1 MIRWGILGLGNIAK
15 RFMQGLAY
23 FDDASLYAIAS
34 YTAKKREEFV
44 YEHPD
49 VIAYDNYHALLDDK
63 NIDAVYIAMRHN
75 DHYQWAKEALMKGK
89 AVLCEKP
96 ATLSLNQT
104 QELCYLA
111 IQNHTFF
118 MEAMK
123 TRFIPLIDD
132 IKKELDSGVI
142 GDILNIE
149 TYFCSDV
156 PYQPQHYLFDEK
168 QGGALYDVGIYNVA
182 STLDYIHSPLV
193 KVRAN
198 CKKNYGVDVHDVFH
212 LTFENGQ
219 KARIEIAID
228 EKKAKKM
235 VITGTKGKLIAEPFY
250 RPVQATIITDEQRV
264 IEKPY
269 MNDNDFYGEIAE
281 VHRCL
286 KEHLIESERMSFQ
299 DSILCMKVIEDMKE
313 SCA

>member
-1 MIRWGILGLGNIAK
+1 MIHWGIIGAGNIAR
-15 RFMQGLAY
+15 RFIKGLSY
-23 FDDASLYAIAS
+23 SQNGKLYAVAS
-34 YTAKKREEFV
+34 HTATKRAELKALYPEIV
-44 YEHPD
+44 TYDDYEQ
-49 VIAYDNYHALLDDK
+49 LLDDPQV
-63 NIDAVYIAMRHN
+63 DAVYIAIWHKE
-75 DHYQWAKEALMKGK
+75 HYEWARRAILKHK

-96 ATLSLNQT
+96 ATLSSIQMQDLASLAKENQ
-104 QELCYLA
+104 
-111 IQNHTFF
+111 TFF

-250 RPVQATIITDEQRV
+250 RPVQAIIITDEQRV

>member
-1 MIRWGILGLGNIAK
+1 
-15 RFMQGLAY
+15 
-23 FDDASLYAIAS
+23 
-34 YTAKKREEFV
+34 
-44 YEHPD
+44 
-49 VIAYDNYHALLDDK
+49 
-63 NIDAVYIAMRHN
+63 
-75 DHYQWAKEALMKGK
+75 
-89 AVLCEKP
+89 
-96 ATLSLNQT
+96 
-104 QELCYLA
+104 
-111 IQNHTFF
+111 

>member
-1 MIRWGILGLGNIAK
+1 MIHWGIIGAGNIAR
-15 RFMQGLAY
+15 RFIKGLSY
-23 FDDASLYAIAS
+23 SQNGKLYAVAS
-34 YTAKKREEFV
+34 HTATKRTELKALYPEIV
-44 YEHPD
+44 TYDDYEQ
-49 VIAYDNYHALLDDK
+49 LLDDPQV
-63 NIDAVYIAMRHN
+63 DAVYIAIWHKE
-75 DHYQWAKEALMKGK
+75 HYEWARRAILKHK

-96 ATLSLNQT
+96 ATLSSIQMQDLASLAKENQ
-104 QELCYLA
+104 
-111 IQNHTFF
+111 TFF

-250 RPVQATIITDEQRV
+250 RPVQATIITDEQHV

>member
-1 MIRWGILGLGNIAK
+1 MIHWGIIGAGNIAR
-15 RFMQGLAY
+15 RFIKGLSY
-23 FDDASLYAIAS
+23 SQNGKLYAVAS
-34 YTAKKREEFV
+34 HTATKRAELKALYPEIV
-44 YEHPD
+44 TYDDYEQ
-49 VIAYDNYHALLDDK
+49 LLDDPQV
-63 NIDAVYIAMRHN
+63 DAVYIAIWHKQ
-75 DHYQWAKEALMKGK
+75 HYEWARQAILKHK

-96 ATLSLNQT
+96 ATLSSIQMQDLASLAKENQ
-104 QELCYLA
+104 
-111 IQNHTFF
+111 TFF

-132 IKKELDSGVI
+132 IKKELDRGVI

>member
-1 MIRWGILGLGNIAK
+1 MIHWGIIGAGNIAR
-15 RFMQGLAY
+15 RFIKGLSY
-23 FDDASLYAIAS
+23 SQNGKLYAVAS
-34 YTAKKREEFV
+34 HTATKRAELKALYPEIV
-44 YEHPD
+44 TYDDYEQ
-49 VIAYDNYHALLDDK
+49 LLDDPQV
-63 NIDAVYIAMRHN
+63 DAVYIAIWHKE
-75 DHYQWAKEALMKGK
+75 HYEWARRAILKHK

-96 ATLSLNQT
+96 ATLSSVQMQDLASLAKENQ
-104 QELCYLA
+104 
-111 IQNHTFF
+111 TFF

>member
-1 MIRWGILGLGNIAK
+1 MIHWGIIGAGNIAR
-15 RFMQGLAY
+15 RFIKGLSY
-23 FDDASLYAIAS
+23 SQNGKLYAVAS
-34 YTAKKREEFV
+34 HTATKRTELKALYPEIV
-44 YEHPD
+44 TYDDYEQ
-49 VIAYDNYHALLDDK
+49 LLDDPQV
-63 NIDAVYIAMRHN
+63 DAVYIAIWHKE
-75 DHYQWAKEALMKGK
+75 HYEWARRAILKHK

-96 ATLSLNQT
+96 ATLSSVQMQDLASLAKENQ
-104 QELCYLA
+104 
-111 IQNHTFF
+111 TFF

>member
-1 MIRWGILGLGNIAK
+1 MIHWGIIGAGNIAR
-15 RFMQGLAY
+15 RFIKGLSY
-23 FDDASLYAIAS
+23 SQNGKLYAVAS
-34 YTAKKREEFV
+34 HTATKRTELKDLYPEIV
-44 YEHPD
+44 TYDDYEQ
-49 VIAYDNYHALLDDK
+49 LLDDPQV
-63 NIDAVYIAMRHN
+63 DAVYIAIWHKE
-75 DHYQWAKEALMKGK
+75 HYEWARRAILKHK

-96 ATLSLNQT
+96 ATLSSIQMQDLASLAKENQ
-104 QELCYLA
+104 
-111 IQNHTFF
+111 TFF